1 MFSAFYDRLKDVRNY
16 HKHYPGFHAPTAD
29 DFLAPFKTDLP
40 VEFSGEEGNGQG
52 LTRVHFSAPRKHFV

>member
-1 MFSAFYDRLKDVRNY
+1 MDVCRPLLGGGQNVFSAFYDRLKDVRNY

-40 VEFSGEEGNGQG
+40 AGAYCCPLFSS
-52 LTRVHFSAPRKHFV
+52 T